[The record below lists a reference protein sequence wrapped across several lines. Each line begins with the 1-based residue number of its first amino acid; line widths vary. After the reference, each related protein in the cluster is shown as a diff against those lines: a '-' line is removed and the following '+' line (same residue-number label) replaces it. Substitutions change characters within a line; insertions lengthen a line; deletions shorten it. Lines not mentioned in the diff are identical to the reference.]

1 MKIVNQVFILLLLS
15 INYILASTSIP
26 NEYWVSTVNTGNIFP
41 TNGTIDN
48 PLDGSN
54 NTNFDL
60 NMGLIPANS
69 TIHLLTGTFQTKGSW
84 QGYGL
89 KSGQKVCGS
98 GIDNTIVQLVA
109 PTFVGGSGVSV
120 MGNFG
125 SVTNNE
131 IQDLTIDCNVSNVLD
146 TYSGVGL
153 IGTENSIRR
162 VKVINCGKFGGNSEA
177 WGIVIANY
185 YLPDSI
191 GNIIEECE
199 VSQYRG
205 GGGITSIA
213 LAGGGD
219 NFGSNSEPAQT
230 ISGIIRNNKVILVS
244 TNYPIYSKGSWFG
257 IGLGGWQHDVLIEG
271 NYLEGCDVGIPGDT
285 GWAHNVI
292 IQNNQILDCD
302 YGVEA
307 IGFDRVNIT
316 IANNHVRI
324 LSFFNNSTNVG
335 AEPFPP
341 CAFYFYPGTIYTS
354 FTNIWITGN
363 VVEYVA
369 GVSNAIW
376 QGFVAGGAF
385 TGLNVSGNSYDSSMN
400 YNIFTWAPSINV
412 AIHNNTDLFGN
423 PMLGIGTNIFTDPI
437 NVRNDL
443 TVNGAITGNGSTITN
458 INTTNLVGFITSSL
472 ISGNYSNIVN
482 FTSTSNTFI
491 GNYIGNG
498 VNLTN
503 LTASNLL
510 PGTYSNNFTGTFSG
524 SGLNLTNLNTTNLN
538 KGTISSSLISG
549 TYSNTIN
556 LNNNTNKLTGT
567 FSGNGSG
574 VTNIPYLGLIGGLT
588 TNEVISSNITL
599 VYSNGVLVG
608 IKK

>member
-1 MKIVNQVFILLLLS
+1 MLTKIITLLLFITYS
-15 INYILASTSIP
+15 VIASTTIP
-26 NEYWVSTVNTGNIFP
+26 NEYWISPVPTGNIVP
-41 TNGTIDN
+41 MGGTIDN

-199 VSQYRG
+199 VSQFRG

-412 AIHNNTDLFGN
+412 SSHDNTDLFGN
-423 PMLGIGTNIFTDPI
+423 PMPGIGNYTF
-437 NVRNDL
+437 NDGSVSIGGSL
-443 TVNGAITGNGSTITN
+443 TVGGG
-458 INTTNLVGFITSSL
+458 
-472 ISGNYSNIVN
+472 ISGNGINITNLNANNIMNGIIASSLLSGTYSNIVN
-482 FTSTSNTFI
+482 FSAKNNT
-491 GNYIGNG
+491 
-498 VNLTN
+498 
-503 LTASNLL
+503 
-510 PGTYSNNFTGTFSG
+510 FTGTYNG
-524 SGLNLTNLNTTNLN
+524 
-538 KGTISSSLISG
+538 I
-549 TYSNTIN
+549 Y
-556 LNNNTNKLTGT
+556 
-567 FSGNGSG
+567 SGNGSNIISLNASNISKGILPSFALSG
-574 VTNIPYLGLIGGLT
+574 VYSSSVTLSNNQNLFVGKFNGNGSNISSISYNSMVGGLT
-588 TNEVISSNITL
+588 TNIIISSNQML
-599 VYSNGVLVG
+599 VYTNGGLSN